1 MAEYKQ
7 LNIFG
12 ELEDIDIEK
21 KGKRAKTFED
31 YEGFVKKFE
40 AKKTTDDCY
49 APPTIYE
56 IVKDW
61 AVKRFG
67 LNGVRIIRPFKPGGD
82 FVNEDYSGD
91 CVVIDNPP
99 FSIMKKIC
107 DYYNARGIRFFLFC
121 PALTSI
127 YIGCTFVAVNAKIT
141 YENGA
146 NVNTCFVTN
155 LASDLIAMT
164 APDLS
169 KSLNVENNRLAKQG
183 KKVVSK
189 LVFPP
194 RVLRAFD
201 LQRLAANGVH
211 YEVRALEGAVR
222 SKVCDYDS
230 FGNSVLLSGEATE
243 KRIKAEE
250 DARRAEIEEKSVE
263 ITLLQLS
270 QTDWNIINSLNKNT
284 KHD

>member
-7 LNIFG
+7 MTIFG
-12 ELEDIDIEK
+12 ELEDINMEK

-40 AKKTTDDCY
+40 VKKTTDDCY
-49 APPTIYE
+49 TPPTIYE

-61 AVKRFG
+61 TVKRFG
-67 LNGVRIIRPFKPGGD
+67 LNGVRIIRPFKFGGD
-82 FVNEDYSGD
+82 FINEDYSGD

-99 FSIMKKIC
+99 FSILKKIC

-121 PALTSI
+121 PALSSI
-127 YIGCTFVAVNAKIT
+127 YKSCTYVAVNVKII
-141 YENGA
+141 YENGV

-169 KSLNVENNRLAKQG
+169 KSLNEENKRLTKQG
-183 KKVVSK
+183 KKVVST
-189 LVFPP
+189 LAFPS
-194 RVLRAFD
+194 RVLRAYD
-201 LQRLAANGVH
+201 LQRLAARGVH
-211 YEVRALEGAVR
+211 YEVRATEGAVR
-222 SKVCDYDS
+222 NKVCNYNT
-230 FGNSVLLSGEATE
+230 FGSSVLLSDEATE

-250 DARRAEIEEKSVE
+250 DARRAKLEEESPE
-263 ITLLQLS
+263 RTLLQLS